1 MDFLLH
7 LTSFFSLG
15 LKVVN
20 YETGKN
26 SQSFH
31 SRAAKEQSI
40 KIAEAISRLWSAIF
54 ISSPLGAFI
63 KKICKEKNRS
73 SIPLFFRDENFKIL
87 LRNPL
92 NMELDYTT
100 INFHL
105 LTFTYQ
111 LSSKKSA
118 KNRSSIPLFLREF
131 QKSCSEILQTWSL
144 ITPRLFHLLTFTY

>member
-1 MDFLLH
+1 MS
-7 LTSFFSLG
+7 TTKLG
-15 LKVVN
+15 RILKVFIQELPKSN
-20 YETGKN
+20 
-26 SQSFH
+26 Q
-31 SRAAKEQSI
+31 
-40 KIAEAISRLWSAIF
+40 SRLLKQYQDFGARY
-54 ISSPLGAFI
+54 SSPPPSVLSS
-63 KKICKEKNRS
+63 KKSAKKKTGQVFPS
-73 SIPLFFRDENFKIL
+73 SSEMRILKIL